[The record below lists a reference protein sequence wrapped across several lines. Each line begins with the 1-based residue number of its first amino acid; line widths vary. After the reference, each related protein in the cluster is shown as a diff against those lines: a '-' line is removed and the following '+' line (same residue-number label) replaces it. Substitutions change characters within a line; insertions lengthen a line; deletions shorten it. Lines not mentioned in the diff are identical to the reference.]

1 MIVRDFRWFCSL
13 PVFEANFC
21 ISSVEKANMKKEK
34 AKKDTDVQLV
44 TKYFWWV
51 VNWKGNMLKKKK
63 ESLFT
68 YKQGDQIQHV
78 TDLTMTM
85 GTQV

>member
-1 MIVRDFRWFCSL
+1 MSC
-13 PVFEANFC
+13 
-21 ISSVEKANMKKEK
+21 
-34 AKKDTDVQLV
+34 QLKRQHV
-44 TKYFWWV
+44 
-51 VNWKGNMLKKKK
+51 KKKK
-63 ESLFT
+63 EALFT